1 MKTAGIIAEYNPFHN
16 GHAYHLNE
24 VRRRTNADYLIIVMS
39 GNFMQR
45 GIPAMLDKYTRAR
58 MALENGADLVLELP
72 CLFSCASAELFAK
85 GGVSLLHQLGAVD
98 FLGFGCENDNLP
110 LLLKT
115 ASILTEEPE
124 EYRLLLQAALKKGNS
139 FPAARSMSLTACL
152 QESIPDSEFLSS
164 PNNILALEY
173 LKALQILD
181 SAIVPVAVKRNGASY
196 HEDELRASFSSALA
210 IRNTLLSQ
218 EDSVWEQEILKGQV
232 PDSVFQILKASYCHT
247 YPVTPRDFSAQLH
260 YKLLLDAGKGYTE
273 YLDVTRDLSD
283 KIKKNLHS
291 YSNLDS
297 FCMLLKSKELTYTR
311 VCRCLTHILLNIRKA
326 DLVNSVPYAR
336 ILGFRKECSPLLRE
350 IREKSRLP
358 LLTVAAD
365 AKQFLSDPAVADS
378 SKKMLTADFAA
389 AHIYNSVVL
398 HKFGTALP
406 KEFGAP
412 VLKI

>member
-24 VRRRTNADYLIIVMS
+24 VRHRTNADYLIIVMS

-45 GIPAMLDKYTRAR
+45 GVPAMLDKYTRAR

-85 GGVSLLHQLGAVD
+85 GGVSLLHQLGVAD

-115 ASILTEEPE
+115 ASILAGEPG
-124 EYRLLLQAALKKGNS
+124 EYRLLLQDALKKGNS
-139 FPAARSMSLTACL
+139 FPAARSMALTACL
-152 QESIPDSEFLSS
+152 QENLPDSDFLSS

-173 LKALQILD
+173 LKALKILD

-196 HEDELRASFSSALA
+196 HEDVLRSSFSSALA

-218 EDSVWEQEILKGQV
+218 ADSVLESEILKAQV
-232 PDSVFQILKASYCHT
+232 PDSVFQILKASYRHT
-247 YPVTPRDFSAQLH
+247 HPVTAQDFSAQLH
-260 YKLLLDAGKGYTE
+260 YKLLLDAPKGYSE
-273 YLDVTRDLSD
+273 YLDVSRDLSD

-291 YSNLDS
+291 YSNFDS

-311 VCRCLTHILLNIRKA
+311 VCRCMMHILLNIRKT

-336 ILGFRKECSPLLRE
+336 ILGFRKECSPLLKE

-365 AKQFLSDPAVADS
+365 AKQFLSNPAIAES
-378 SKKMLTADFAA
+378 SKSVLTTDFAA
-389 AHIYNSVVL
+389 ARIYNSAVL

-406 KEFGAP
+406 EEFGAP
-412 VLKI
+412 VLKV